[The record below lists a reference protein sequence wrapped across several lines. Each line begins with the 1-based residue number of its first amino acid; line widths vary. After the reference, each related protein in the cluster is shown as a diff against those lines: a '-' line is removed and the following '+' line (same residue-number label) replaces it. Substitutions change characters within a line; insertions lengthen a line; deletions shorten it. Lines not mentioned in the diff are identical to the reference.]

1 MTTTLTSC
9 LVTGSAILA
18 TVDAVKTDSFLD
30 IPASSVSAVSIM
42 AIFLWRETKK
52 NEKLEKEL
60 ADERKAR
67 ADSDKKCSG
76 CKFVIEANQQFLNDK
91 KDTQKPQ

>member
-18 TVDAVKTDSFLD
+18 TVDAVKAESNFLD

-60 ADERKAR
+60 AEERKSR
-67 ADSDKKCSG
+67 MDSDKKCSE
-76 CKFVIEANQQFLNDK
+76 CQFVREANEQFLKDK
-91 KDTQKPQ
+91 KEQK